1 MATVSAI
8 RDGIKARLAT
18 IDGLN
23 TYDTAP
29 DQVLAPAAV
38 VIPGKPAV
46 SYDSTMARGSDDYR
60 FTIQL
65 LVSKQIDHDAQDK
78 LDGYLDA
85 SGATSVKAAVDGT
98 LGGTVD
104 FARVATADDYGLTEW
119 NGITYLGARFTV
131 EVTASA

>member
-1 MATVSAI
+1 MPTVSAI
-8 RDGIKARLAT
+8 RDGIKARLDT
-18 IDGLN
+18 ITDLN

-29 DQVLAPAAV
+29 GQVIVPAAV
-38 VIPGKPAV
+38 VIPGKPSI
-46 SYDSTMARGSDDYR
+46 SYDSTMARGSDDYL

-65 LVSKQIDHDAQDK
+65 LVSKAIDDAGQDK
-78 LDGYLDA
+78 LDGYLNS

-119 NGITYLGARFTV
+119 NGITYLGAKITV